1 MSPSR
6 RSVLAAT
13 TPALAAA
20 AGLTPSA
27 ATTRDDAQ
35 RPARDDPAVRHL
47 VERATQAHVALMR
60 SDIERYRDLVPLGE
74 DFTLMSPF
82 GGPPSRGHATYT
94 RERWE
99 SIGRFFRNGRA
110 STLELVEA
118 YRGTDMVTLAV
129 IERTQVEVG
138 GLPDQPWSLR
148 VTLVYRKEGD
158 RWLLVHRHADPLAPG
173 IDVAKA
179 AELARGPGSS

>member
-1 MSPSR
+1 MSPTR
-6 RSVLAAT
+6 RSMLAAT

-20 AGLTPSA
+20 VGLTPSA
-27 ATTRDDAQ
+27 GTTRDDTQ
-35 RPARDDPAVRHL
+35 RPAHDDPVVRHL
-47 VERATQAHVALMR
+47 VERATLAHAALMR
-60 SDIERYRDLVPLGE
+60 GEIERYRGLAPLGD

-82 GGPPSRGHATYT
+82 GGPPSRGNAYT

-118 YRGTDMVTLAV
+118 YRGTDLVTLAV
-129 IERTQVEVG
+129 IERTEVGVG
-138 GLPDQPWSLR
+138 GLPEQPWSLR
-148 VTLVYRKEGD
+148 VTLVYRHEGD

-173 IDVAKA
+173 IGIEQA
-179 AELARGPGSS
+179 AELARGPARS